1 MYTMRGAD
9 EKQGGVVWVISMEHG
24 VPAEHPLR
32 RIRDSTDRVLK
43 ELSPVLDAMYG
54 KVGRPAVPPERLLK
68 SMLLMALY
76 TVRSERLFCGQLAY
90 NLLFRWFLNMD
101 IASDP
106 FDASTFSK
114 DRDRLLEHV
123 AGQFFRQVVA
133 AARSWG
139 VMSDDHFTVGDTL
152 IEAWTLLKSF
162 KAKGRPDAAPPDD
175 PGNPTVDVHGEERSN
190 DTHE

>member
-1 MYTMRGAD
+1 VSCTLRARCRGD
-9 EKQGGVVWVISMEHG
+9 QRTVGCPVGTILPSG
-24 VPAEHPLR
+24 
-32 RIRDSTDRVLK
+32 
-43 ELSPVLDAMYG
+43 PVLPSTPGSILESA
-54 KVGRPAVPPERLLK
+54 E
-68 SMLLMALY
+68 
-76 TVRSERLFCGQLAY
+76 AY